1 MNTTH
6 EIKFRISI
14 VRNSPCSA
22 CFLTSK
28 PFRIG
33 GIDLFVFWLVS
44 IVCPLLFISLN
55 QYILYF
61 LSNNRQF
68 LSGNF
73 FLTLD
78 SFAVKKS
85 FKANS
90 SSAFQLTSTNCTL
103 FGNCSFDDAIVALA
117 HLVAKH
123 PTFSILSSRVSTHNY
138 RRAAEKIS
146 LR

>member
-1 MNTTH
+1 MFLD
-6 EIKFRISI
+6 IKTFPNRWNRL
-14 VRNSPCSA
+14 VRVLT
-22 CFLTSK
+22 CFDWPSSSFYK
-28 PFRIG
+28 FKSG
-33 GIDLFVFWLVS
+33 YSF
-44 IVCPLLFISLN
+44 
-55 QYILYF
+55 F

-90 SSAFQLTSTNCTL
+90 SSAFQLTSTNYTL

>member
-1 MNTTH
+1 MFLD
-6 EIKFRISI
+6 IKTFPNRWNRL
-14 VRNSPCSA
+14 VHVLT
-22 CFLTSK
+22 CFDWLSSS
-28 PFRIG
+28 FYLG
-33 GIDLFVFWLVS
+33 YSLFFVKQQAIPIW
-44 IVCPLLFISLN
+44 
-55 QYILYF
+55 Q
-61 LSNNRQF
+61 
-68 LSGNF
+68 F

-123 PTFSILSSRVSTHNY
+123 PTFSILSSRVSAHNY